1 MLVLITVV
9 IFITILTV
17 LLTIMRYA
25 GKPQGVTKARVNN
38 YIERPL
44 TSVQDA
50 VAPEQLKGMPGWRSF
65 VRRMSHHFEW
75 SGQSRSLE
83 RKLIQAG
90 VPLRGAEF
98 VVVCVGMMLVCGLV
112 LFMFSGGKMI
122 TACIGFVIGLVIP
135 LYVLRAKAAKRVKQF
150 NDQLGDALG
159 LVANSLRTGYGF
171 MQALDMVSREMP
183 APIAPEF
190 GRVLKEMNLGLSTED
205 AMSNLTTRVNSDDLN
220 LVITAVLIQRQ
231 VGGNL
236 AEVLDNIANTIR
248 ERVKLKGEV
257 QTLTAQGR
265 ISGMIIGG
273 LPFALGVFIY
283 VINPGYMQVLFTN
296 PMGKIVLGVAFVSQ
310 VFGMLI
316 IRKIVDI
323 KY

>member
-1 MLVLITVV
+1 
-9 IFITILTV
+9 
-17 LLTIMRYA
+17 
-25 GKPQGVTKARVNN
+25 
-38 YIERPL
+38 
-44 TSVQDA
+44 
-50 VAPEQLKGMPGWRSF
+50 
-65 VRRMSHHFEW
+65 
-75 SGQSRSLE
+75 
-83 RKLIQAG
+83 
-90 VPLRGAEF
+90 
-98 VVVCVGMMLVCGLV
+98 
-112 LFMFSGGKMI
+112 
-122 TACIGFVIGLVIP
+122 
-135 LYVLRAKAAKRVKQF
+135 
-150 NDQLGDALG
+150 LGDALG